1 MDQFAT
7 NSEPD
12 LGILK
17 LSVWDFDDNF
27 DDYELYGGRYLSW
40 LRWRCCVIR
49 GLIFEEDGW
58 FWYNSQNEKE
68 FKEQKEKAIVWY
80 GVGDD

>member
-1 MDQFAT
+1 MSSAYAISGPTHRFIHRRVPCFCRQRRSIELCVKIMDQFAT

-40 LRWRCCVIR
+40 LRWRCR
-49 GLIFEEDGW
+49 
-58 FWYNSQNEKE
+58 
-68 FKEQKEKAIVWY
+68 
-80 GVGDD
+80 